1 MTLAG
6 RLTKRLKRAFGEE
19 HGFALVIA
27 LGVTIVLSMTVV
39 TVIESAT
46 SNQRSSTMT
55 GGRSAAYNLAEAGLN
70 NAMAVLRLP
79 ANNSLD
85 MYVFCTDTT
94 VLPTVAAGTYPCKR
108 TDTYSAGTVTWYGN
122 LYQNPAAGTAYWDL
136 FSTGHVRNPFG
147 GVDYQKTIRA
157 TIPVVPTTTQPLNN
171 PSWNYIFSRAPG
183 TGVAFSGC
191 DMTLANSV
199 DVTAPLYVMGNLCL
213 QNTAKISKGPLIVK
227 GSMDLQANGNQVGAA
242 GADINA
248 AHIGKG
254 CRYRAQAQH
263 NPCVYGLG
271 GTTPV
276 RDNVWATVLDA
287 TPPNVTAPTVDWN
300 NWYLNASP
308 GPYYACAAPQAGD
321 PANPAFAFDN
331 PVGVAS
337 DTDANKLTYKNDNQ
351 GIANL
356 TPSSSYKCETVGGEI
371 SWDYPTKVLT
381 LSGTIFIDGSA
392 KVDIGG
398 TVRYKG
404 QATIYTSGTVLIKN
418 TKLCGY
424 SSGPTCVIGNWDSV
438 QDLLGFVVNGNGS
451 LPADSQVPGGDG
463 AQFVS
468 AYFQGAVYA
477 TNIVDIGTTSIVD
490 GPLDGSTVILGQ
502 SSNST
507 FSGFTFVPVG
517 MPGNPTVYALA
528 QTPQMTGG

>member
-1 MTLAG
+1 
-6 RLTKRLKRAFGEE
+6 
-19 HGFALVIA
+19 
-27 LGVTIVLSMTVV
+27 
-39 TVIESAT
+39 
-46 SNQRSSTMT
+46 
-55 GGRSAAYNLAEAGLN
+55 
-70 NAMAVLRLP
+70 
-79 ANNSLD
+79 
-85 MYVFCTDTT
+85 
-94 VLPTVAAGTYPCKR
+94 
-108 TDTYSAGTVTWYGN
+108 
-122 LYQNPAAGTAYWDL
+122 
-136 FSTGHVRNPFG
+136 
-147 GVDYQKTIRA
+147 VDQ
-157 TIPVVPTTTQPLNN
+157 
-171 PSWNYIFSRAPG
+171 
-183 TGVAFSGC
+183 
-191 DMTLANSV
+191 
-199 DVTAPLYVMGNLCL
+199 
-213 QNTAKISKGPLIVK
+213 
-227 GSMDLQANGNQVGAA
+227 QANGNQIGAA
-242 GADINA
+242 GADINE

-263 NPCVYGLG
+263 NPCVYGAG
-271 GTTPV
+271 NTTPV
-276 RDNVWATVLDA
+276 RDNVWATILDA
-287 TPPNVTAPTVDWN
+287 TVPNVTAPIVDWN
-300 NWYLNASP
+300 NWYINASP
-308 GPYYACAAPQAGD
+308 GPYYTCAAPLAGD

-337 DTDANKLTYKNDNQ
+337 DSDAHKLTFKNDNQ

-356 TPSSSYKCETVGGEI
+356 TPGSSYKCETVGGEI
-371 SWDYPTKVLT
+371 SWDFTNKVLT

-404 QATIYTSGTVLIKN
+404 QATIYTSGTVLVKN

-424 SSGPTCVIGNWDSV
+424 SSGALCTLANWDST
-438 QDLLGFVVNGNGS
+438 QDLLGFVVNGNGNVV
-451 LPADSQVPGGDG
+451 ADNQVPAGDG

-477 TNIVDIGTTSIVD
+477 TNVVDIGTTSIVD